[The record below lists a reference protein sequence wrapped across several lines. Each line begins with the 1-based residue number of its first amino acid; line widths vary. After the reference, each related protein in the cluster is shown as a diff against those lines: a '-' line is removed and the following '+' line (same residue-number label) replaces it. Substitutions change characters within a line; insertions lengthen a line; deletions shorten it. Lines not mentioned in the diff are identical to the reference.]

1 MSKRLSSSYSGQ
13 RLPRVKVAIFLTHV
27 SLWRTNCFDM
37 NAITCQRGKL
47 VPFHPTDAHH
57 VDPMVAQNAYEI
69 ASPCFSRKVLLLN
82 LLGKG
87 YLLGRKEGVIK
98 GRKNWGTNSDRFFR
112 KVELGRVLKR
122 CMRHQ
127 HGKAAPSTCFE
138 GLLRHGEGI
147 AMNFRCGRVLID
159 GNSCKMKVERE
170 RRSPWGR
177 LIELKRTLA
186 AMQDRLAGH
195 SLKGDEQCAAVME
208 LACLYV
214 C

>member
-1 MSKRLSSSYSGQ
+1 VHQKCFLGQDYRGLRPWHPLQGGGRGLSKIKQQLLWAKAAMSQSSSFFD
-13 RLPRVKVAIFLTHV
+13 KCI
-27 SLWRTNCFDM
+27 SLAHASCFDK
-37 NAITCQRGKL
+37 NVITCQRGKL

-57 VDPMVAQNAYEI
+57 VNPMVAQNPHEI

-122 CMRHQ
+122 CMRRQ

-147 AMNFRCGRVLID
+147 AMNFRCGRVLGD
-159 GNSCKMKVERE
+159 GNSCKN
-170 RRSPWGR
+170 
-177 LIELKRTLA
+177 
-186 AMQDRLAGH
+186 
-195 SLKGDEQCAAVME
+195 
-208 LACLYV
+208 
-214 C
+214 